1 MGEKFSWDRL
11 MKKGKAEEDNTISM
25 VPERVEGPVAPL
37 QASRPHVI
45 GQSAPI
51 STAPPVLTPPPT
63 QEQPQRAPLVIDWDQ
78 YQVEDQS
85 ASLAPIQVSDNPAP
99 VEPTPVQEPVA
110 PVAPAPTPPTN
121 QFWNQLE
128 QQTTAAMNPT
138 PPSDWQNVE
147 LTPAPSQTPS
157 ESDLMAGTRNP
168 EEFQPITAEYVRPSE
183 EEIRAKTDLIA
194 QSSAWEEDTTSIPT
208 PAFVTESPVAFTP
221 PPAQTENTK
230 PESAPPVT
238 DDRPPFAP
246 AFTGSVPPL
255 ANLPAFDNVEM
266 TETTVTSTT
275 QPATQES
282 EPSNS
287 VKLPST
293 FNQGSGLSALEIPEP
308 KFAAKPEYKAESD
321 DPFKPKGGLLG
332 GNAPAA
338 SSPWEQPAPP
348 ATTEAATEPTE
359 SATVEAIAEPV
370 FAELPPVTTATTTSV
385 WEQAEKVPT
394 ETSISESFAPDSPA
408 TVTPDLPPIETTTP
422 PSAWDS
428 IPAATTEP
436 EPAANPSPA
445 NANDFWANIP
455 GANVPHNVQVPTEPT
470 PDQTTA
476 STENCPQEEPRAD
489 VPPTVSDIP
498 EPYTKIEE
506 GHYTEQVERDT
517 RVGDLLLKHK
527 LVAPAQ
533 LTRALERQDET
544 NEKLG
549 QILISMGLISERR
562 LLQVLASQKGVSAW
576 HLEDDA
582 PSQDALVLV
591 PHDACKLF
599 QVLPV
604 AVRGDLLLLAMVD
617 TNDQEAIS
625 AVRSMANKRIE
636 PVLADEARLAYTID
650 KAYGIVKE
658 HEANRLEEMVAIAH
672 EQEIH
677 LSDGTIVNPDKPE
690 HLNALIREVIAEA
703 HRRQATSVT
712 IGHDA
717 DKGQVYFRIHG
728 RLCPVQS
735 IPADLAQAVLTSAHK
750 SFESEAIPFE
760 IEQSHKVAIAEST
773 GGESFVITFPRQEAT
788 IKDLAEL
795 GIEAENLKLLRH
807 LTDRPY
813 GLVLITGSARSD
825 KTSTLASLA
834 QEIERSGR
842 VVARA
847 TEGESIAEQINLAVT
862 SESEVIVV
870 GELTNDN
877 DIRAAVKAASS
888 GHLILAEITAND
900 APTAIQQLV
909 ACGADPYLLATILTG
924 VWCQAVAPRLC
935 QECREPRSVD
945 AFERDILDLYGM
957 RHITQVYESEGC
969 DECAHTGVDGQIVIS
984 EVLPVSA
991 DVRHLIAEK
1000 ASVEKI
1006 SEQAGFAGY
1015 LPMSYDA
1022 VTRIIHGEI
1031 DFSTAKR
1038 IVMFAQRD
1046 LSPISRRD
1054 SWHTQAS

>member
-1 MGEKFSWDRL
+1 
-11 MKKGKAEEDNTISM
+11 
-25 VPERVEGPVAPL
+25 
-37 QASRPHVI
+37 
-45 GQSAPI
+45 
-51 STAPPVLTPPPT
+51 
-63 QEQPQRAPLVIDWDQ
+63 
-78 YQVEDQS
+78 
-85 ASLAPIQVSDNPAP
+85 
-99 VEPTPVQEPVA
+99 
-110 PVAPAPTPPTN
+110 
-121 QFWNQLE
+121 
-128 QQTTAAMNPT
+128 
-138 PPSDWQNVE
+138 
-147 LTPAPSQTPS
+147 
-157 ESDLMAGTRNP
+157 
-168 EEFQPITAEYVRPSE
+168 
-183 EEIRAKTDLIA
+183 
-194 QSSAWEEDTTSIPT
+194 
-208 PAFVTESPVAFTP
+208 
-221 PPAQTENTK
+221 
-230 PESAPPVT
+230 
-238 DDRPPFAP
+238 
-246 AFTGSVPPL
+246 
-255 ANLPAFDNVEM
+255 M
-266 TETTVTSTT
+266 TE
-275 QPATQES
+275 Q
-282 EPSNS
+282 
-287 VKLPST
+287 
-293 FNQGSGLSALEIPEP
+293 
-308 KFAAKPEYKAESD
+308 
-321 DPFKPKGGLLG
+321 
-332 GNAPAA
+332 
-338 SSPWEQPAPP
+338 
-348 ATTEAATEPTE
+348 
-359 SATVEAIAEPV
+359 
-370 FAELPPVTTATTTSV
+370 TTSV
-385 WEQAEKVPT
+385 WEQSEAQATESPAPESAAPVPAPT
-394 ETSISESFAPDSPA
+394 EISE
-408 TVTPDLPPIETTTP
+408 LPPISTETP

-428 IPAATTEP
+428 VPAATADP
-436 EPAANPSPA
+436 EPVSIPSQANP
-445 NANDFWANIP
+445 NDFWSNIP
-455 GANVPHNVQVPTEPT
+455 GANVPHSTQPATAPT
-470 PDQTTA
+470 PNETTA
-476 STENCPQEEPRAD
+476 SAEDQPKEDASAD
-489 VPPTVSDIP
+489 APSAVSDIP

-533 LTRALERQDET
+533 LSRALERQDET

-599 QVLPV
+599 HVLPV

-625 AVRSMANKRIE
+625 AVRSMASKRIE

-712 IGHDA
+712 IGNDA

-735 IPADLAQAVLTSAHK
+735 IPSELAQAVLESAHK
-750 SFESEAIPFE
+750 SFELEAIPFE

-825 KTSTLASLA
+825 KASTLASLA

-877 DIRAAVKAASS
+877 DIQAAVKAASS

-935 QECREPRSVD
+935 QECREPRSVNP
-945 AFERDILDLYGM
+945 FEREILDLYGM

-969 DECAHTGVDGQIVIS
+969 EECAHTGVDGQIVIS

-1000 ASVEKI
+1000 ASVEK
-1006 SEQAGFAGY
+1006 
-1015 LPMSYDA
+1015 
-1022 VTRIIHGEI
+1022 
-1031 DFSTAKR
+1031 
-1038 IVMFAQRD
+1038 
-1046 LSPISRRD
+1046 SPNKPDSPGISR
-1054 SWHTQAS
+1054 